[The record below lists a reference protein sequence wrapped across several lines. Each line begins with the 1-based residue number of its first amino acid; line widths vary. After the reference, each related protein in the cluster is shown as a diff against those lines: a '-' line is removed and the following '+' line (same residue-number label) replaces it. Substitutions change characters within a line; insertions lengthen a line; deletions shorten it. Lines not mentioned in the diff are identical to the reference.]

1 MTRNNGLQK
10 SAGSVGSP
18 LDRDTQ
24 MYVKEVGDSVQLAVT
39 CNIALKSCALNCDI
53 LGSLHQNVLFCDVK
67 DFLTCWN

>member
-24 MYVKEVGDSVQLAVT
+24 MYVKEVGDSV
-39 CNIALKSCALNCDI
+39 
-53 LGSLHQNVLFCDVK
+53 
-67 DFLTCWN
+67 